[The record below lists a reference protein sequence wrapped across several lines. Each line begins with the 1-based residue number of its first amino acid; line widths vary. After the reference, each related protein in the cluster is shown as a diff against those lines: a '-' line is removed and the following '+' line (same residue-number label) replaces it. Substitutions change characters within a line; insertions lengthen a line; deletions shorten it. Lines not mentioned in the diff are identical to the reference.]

1 MEGFTIAEKNLL
13 CIFEDRSRRG
23 VVADLQSILP
33 YLDEKDMQELAQSV
47 IEKLEGMT
55 DKEFVEEMFR
65 QGICSGNLR
74 HHML

>member
-1 MEGFTIAEKNLL
+1 M
-13 CIFEDRSRRG
+13 
-23 VVADLQSILP
+23 ADLQSILP
-33 YLDEKDMQELAQSV
+33 YLDEKDMQELSQSV

-55 DKEFVEEMFR
+55 DKEFVEEMFK